1 MRWLDGITGSMDMTL
16 SKFWEIVKD
25 REACHAAVYGVA
37 KSLDTTEQ
45 LNNNNGT
52 GVCDAL
58 HILPV
63 SEKIEEM
70 ISATFSSQKKGPA
83 MEPCNGGGWVGGGGG
98 RGGGRVVASSS
109 RESIGLQQGVFS
121 TAEAEQVEVRLQGSC
136 ARELHINKSHR
147 RLFLVLFAYLSSG
160 DNIDIKISTN
170 NIFE

>member
-1 MRWLDGITGSMDMTL
+1 LREEEKQATEDEMVGWHHRLNGHEFEQIL
-16 SKFWEIVKD
+16 FWEIVKD

-83 MEPCNGGGWVGGGGG
+83 MEPLQWRWVGW
-98 RGGGRVVASSS
+98 R
-109 RESIGLQQGVFS
+109 
-121 TAEAEQVEVRLQGSC
+121 
-136 ARELHINKSHR
+136 
-147 RLFLVLFAYLSSG
+147 
-160 DNIDIKISTN
+160 
-170 NIFE
+170 